1 MDCNNDGKKKSRSI
15 VCGEC
20 EEEFNKSYYL
30 QIMAEYK
37 LLSDRDKSLNPAAS
51 VVIDDISKSVET
63 GHHPTC
69 DDVFS
74 LEKALI
80 QLQPLEKIRLERD
93 SYRDKYREIVGPDR
107 FANYLAE
114 AQRMGKVAK
123 DDELQVVRESLLSD
137 VNFLLKELHLKYT
150 LMPFR
155 ENQRKPILKHIGFSI
170 IIFYL
175 LIFILALIQVYD
187 GIVFIL
193 LLMAFGSTG
202 AFISLVQRLNNVP
215 IFNDPVVNFLS
226 LKYGRYSINVAPA
239 CGAIFAVLLYF
250 LFLGGMI
257 QGALF
262 PDIDIKVE
270 AFYITP
276 PVSGLENFAKLFVWA
291 FIAGFAERFVP
302 DTLDRL
308 IAQKEK
314 NTATAS
320 TEPAKLKPAT

>member
-1 MDCNNDGKKKSRSI
+1 
-15 VCGEC
+15 VCHEC
-20 EEEFNKSYYL
+20 EEEFNRSYCQQL
-30 QIMAEYK
+30 LAEYN
-37 LLSDRDKSLNPAAS
+37 LLSPREKDLNSLATT
-51 VVIDDISKSVET
+51 VIDDISKKVKT
-63 GHHPTC
+63 DRYPTC

-93 SYRDKYREIVGPDR
+93 ACRDKYQEIVDQEIVGHDR
-107 FANYLAE
+107 FRNYLEE
-114 AQRMGKVAK
+114 AKRMEEVAK
-123 DDELQVVRESLLSD
+123 GKDPQVVRESLLSD

-155 ENQRKPILKHIGFSI
+155 ENQRKPILKNIGISI
-170 IIFYL
+170 IFFYM
-175 LIFILALIQVYD
+175 LIFILALNQVYD

-215 IFNDPVVNFLS
+215 IFNDPVINFLS
-226 LKYGRYSINVAPA
+226 LKYGRYSINVTPV

-257 QGALF
+257 QGTLF
-262 PDIDIKVE
+262 PEIKTIKGGPL
-270 AFYITP
+270 FYIKP
-276 PVSGLENFAKLFVWA
+276 PLSGLENYAKLFVWA

-302 DTLDRL
+302 DTLDQL
-308 IAQKEK
+308 IAQKK
-314 NTATAS
+314 KSSTTAS
-320 TEPAKLKPAT
+320 QAPA